1 MQLDMTP
8 SGASPSF
15 SPSPTAFG
23 PSLITFTL
31 HHPSPLLWKFKGVS
45 LGRCHGSELK
55 MALSMDTNIP
65 DLLVVVLREA
75 I

>member
-31 HHPSPLLWKFKGVS
+31 HHPSPLLLKFKGV
-45 LGRCHGSELK
+45 R
-55 MALSMDTNIP
+55 ALLWVGIEDDTIYEHKYP
-65 DLLVVVLREA
+65 
-75 I
+75 